1 MYTYRST
8 CRFKMLVYSD
18 SDILEIR
25 PQQVISSSISIE
37 HPYLKLINEKK
48 DKPVSTRK
56 YTKKQP
62 KDK

>member
-1 MYTYRST
+1 
-8 CRFKMLVYSD
+8 MLVYSD